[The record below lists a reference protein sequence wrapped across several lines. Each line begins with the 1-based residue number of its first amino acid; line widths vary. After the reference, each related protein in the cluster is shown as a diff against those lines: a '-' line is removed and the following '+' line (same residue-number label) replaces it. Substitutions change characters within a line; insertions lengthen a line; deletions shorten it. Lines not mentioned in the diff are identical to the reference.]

1 MGRKLKQQDHNA
13 SIYIRLRDEDNWQII
28 DRLMMLPQYQTN
40 RAKLI
45 NDALSIGLPVLLEQR
60 FGKVIY
66 KEEQEPT
73 FVKTENPSDEKLAKA
88 IDPRMTEIVSL
99 LTEIVINTSLG
110 KTMLCGLYNAKE
122 MELNGGGIYPE
133 KFSRGQYNSTPDCL
147 SEAEIDMLKE
157 IYRSKEDS

>member
-28 DRLMMLPQYQTN
+28 DRLMTLPQYQTN

-88 IDPRMTEIVSL
+88 IEDMSEEVP
-99 LTEIVINTSLG
+99 
-110 KTMLCGLYNAKE
+110 
-122 MELNGGGIYPE
+122 
-133 KFSRGQYNSTPDCL
+133 SRHL
-147 SEAEIDMLKE
+147 
-157 IYRSKEDS
+157 